1 MTMQSLRQ
9 VGLVAVIACAL
20 GYATAAD
27 SAASNVGWVWADEA
41 NATSAYTPPAA
52 SSYNS
57 RGGAITVTPL
67 GTGEYEVSFA
77 KLYDGNSDNIEVTGF
92 QTSGYCTSAGWTPSG
107 KTLNAYV
114 HCFDAGGNRANSTF
128 TLLYQSRNALFG
140 SYNTGLA
147 FVWASCPTACAS
159 YTPGSAYSYNSS
171 GGTNTIARN
180 VLGNYTVVIP
190 GISKYDGAVQ
200 VTAYG
205 SNAAR
210 CTLDGF
216 GPEGGFSTQ
225 ATVQCFDGTGAPAD
239 EMFDL
244 AFSRG
249 QSFGLT
255 KAAASHGTYAL
266 ADKDAVTTAY
276 TPLKPAQYN
285 GFGTGFLT
293 AQKTSKGNYTVTLPG
308 DPQYLT
314 SNVLVTA
321 SIVGPATHN
330 YCNVAGW
337 GGAALYIA
345 CYAPGGGFVDSQFD
359 VAFQSVPLAE

>member
-1 MTMQSLRQ
+1 MTLQLLRPIA
-9 VGLVAVIACAL
+9 GLVCVL
-20 GYATAAD
+20 GFATHAEA
-27 SAASNVGWVWADEA
+27 AASNVGWVWADEA
-41 NATSAYTPPAA
+41 NAVSAYTPPAA

-57 RGGAITVTPL
+57 KGGAITVTPL
-67 GTGEYEVSFA
+67 GTGKYEVSFA
-77 KLYDGNSDNIEVTGF
+77 KLYDGNPDNVEVTGF
-92 QTSGYCTSAGWTPSG
+92 QTSGYCTSAGWSPSG

-114 HCFDAGGNRANSTF
+114 NCFDKSGNPANTTF
-128 TLLYQSRNALFG
+128 TLLYQSRNAVFG

-147 FVWASCPTACAS
+147 YVWASCPTACPS
-159 YTPGSAYSYNSS
+159 YTPDTAYSYNSS
-171 GGTNTIARN
+171 GGTNAITRN
-180 VLGNYTVVIP
+180 VTGNYTVVIP
-190 GISKYDGAVQ
+190 GISKYDGAVE

-205 SNAAR
+205 NGAAR

-239 EMFDL
+239 EMFNL

-255 KAAASHGTYAL
+255 TAKNSLGVYAL

-276 TPLKPAQYN
+276 TPVKAAQYN

-321 SIVGPATHN
+321 SVVGPATNN
-330 YCNVAGW
+330 YCNITGW
-337 GGAALYIA
+337 GGAAIYIS
-345 CYAPGGGFVDSQFD
+345 CYAPGGNSTDAQFD
-359 VAFQSVPLAE
+359 VAFQSVPLAQ

>member
-1 MTMQSLRQ
+1 MTTRILKLC
-9 VGLVAVIACAL
+9 GAAAAIACAL
-20 GYATAAD
+20 GTQAE
-27 SAASNVGWVWADEA
+27 AASTVGWVWADEA
-41 NATSAYTPPAA
+41 NAVSAYTPPAA

-57 RGGAITVTPL
+57 KGGAITVTPL
-67 GTGEYEVSFA
+67 GTGQYEVSFA
-77 KLYDGNSDNIEVTGF
+77 KLYDGAPDDVQVTGF
-92 QTSGYCTSAGWTPSG
+92 QTSGYCTSAGWSPSG

-114 HCFDAGGNRANSTF
+114 DCFDANGNPANSTF

-140 SYNTGLA
+140 NYNTGLA
-147 FVWASCPTACAS
+147 FVWANCPTTCAN
-159 YTPGSAYSYNSS
+159 YTPDSAYSYNSA

-180 VLGNYTVVIP
+180 VTGNYTVLIP
-190 GISKYDGAVQ
+190 GISRYDGDVQ

-205 SNAAR
+205 SGAAR
-210 CTLDGF
+210 CTLDGY

-225 ATVQCFDGTGAPAD
+225 ATVQCYDSTGAPAD
-239 EMFDL
+239 ESFSL

-255 KAAASHGTYAL
+255 TAKVSRGAYAF
-266 ADKDAVTTAY
+266 AGKDTSSAVY
-276 TPLKPAQYN
+276 TPLKAAQYN

-321 SIVGPATHN
+321 SIVGPPTNN
-330 YCNVAGW
+330 YCNVTGW
-337 GGAALYIA
+337 GGAALYVS
-345 CYAPGGGFVDSQFD
+345 CYAPGGSFVDSQFD
-359 VAFQSVPLAE
+359 IAFQATD